1 MARVAHRSG
10 LSPREFLEWERGQA
24 IRHEYFRGEV
34 FAMAGGSPRHNAL
47 RSGIN
52 AVLHGAFRPRGCLVL
67 SSDQKLGLGA
77 GERYVYADVTVV
89 CEPVRLEE
97 GTSDVVANPG
107 VIVEV
112 LSGSTEQY
120 DGGQKWEGYQRIGTL
135 TDYVLVSQSE
145 PRIEHFCRDSG
156 GTWTYRAAGPGG
168 RVTLTC
174 GAELHVDAL
183 FAGMFDVAGE

>member
-1 MARVAHRSG
+1 MARVAQRSG
-10 LSPREFLEWERGQA
+10 LSPGEFLAWERGQPA
-24 IRHEYFRGEV
+24 RHEYFRGEV

-47 RSGIN
+47 SSSVN
-52 AVLHGAFRPRGCLVL
+52 AALHGGFRPRGCLVL

-89 CEPVRLEE
+89 CEVIRLEE

-112 LSGSTEQY
+112 LSSSTEQY
-120 DGGQKWEGYQRIGTL
+120 DRGQKWEGYQRIASL

-145 PRIEHFCRDSG
+145 PRIEHFRRESD
-156 GTWTYRAAGPGG
+156 GTWVYRAAGPGG
-168 RVTLTC
+168 RVTLTS
-174 GAELHVDAL
+174 GAELHVDAV
-183 FAGMFDVAGE
+183 FTGMFDVAGE